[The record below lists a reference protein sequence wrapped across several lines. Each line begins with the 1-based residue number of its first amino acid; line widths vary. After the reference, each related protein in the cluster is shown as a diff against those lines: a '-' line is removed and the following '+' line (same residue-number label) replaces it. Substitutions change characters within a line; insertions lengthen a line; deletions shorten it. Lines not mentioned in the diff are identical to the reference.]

1 MKLDESFWGD
11 TRQSAGS
18 DAGNIH
24 LATTASSNPDQEA
37 EMMALGKRF
46 GVPTDLVRADY
57 AGFRERAAVID
68 RRESADAPGVQSWVA
83 KSPDNAALAADKD
96 LRVMGRIER
105 SIRSLGEGFGGQFV
119 GSGLTGVGH
128 SLDAIQ
134 RRIMGAAANL
144 VLPEPMAGG
153 KDQISEDS
161 IAGQPIG
168 EGFKALGEPA
178 KQYWRE
184 QGVPLYQQDFGDQV
198 AAGIGQVIGQLP
210 LSMSPAGW
218 AMMFGQGADQL
229 ADKVA
234 KDDAPQWKKDLSILG
249 GGTVTAVTEKFAL
262 DRWAKLGPLASLKN
276 PLASRAAGVGIAS
289 AAEGAQEFS
298 ENVLQDTLR
307 QQLTNKNADINIG
320 DAAGAGGVGATVGGI
335 VRTVIESALHIKGRH
350 QQQAVQQIVEAAK
363 EADIGKRSPEKMAE
377 FANQVAEGTGAEN
390 VFIPADQFTRYF
402 QEIGANPEEA
412 AALLEATNYAEAVA
426 AGTDVVIPM
435 GAFVAKLAPSE
446 HMPGLM
452 ADVRLNQGDL
462 TAREL
467 ELMKANEA
475 EREQYLADQ
484 YAQLVADGEKATGIN
499 TAIDRVVSDVEGQLL
514 AAGVEPSTAKTQAQ
528 VMRGVS
534 VLAQRAYPDMDPV
547 AASER
552 LWGQYGLTVQR
563 DLPPI
568 LVNLKNAD
576 VQIDPLLER
585 LRAGAI
591 PSEQDAFGQ
600 PLHEFIRAM
609 GGVVDQGGE
618 LSAQDVDTDNA
629 PFVRNLIQ
637 SMGMDF
643 DAAREMAA
651 QQGFAVG
658 ETEAEFID
666 ALLGSIKG
674 SPVYSAMQ
682 ENTEALDQM
691 QTLEAL
697 DRALK
702 DAGVDLNAVDN
713 ATARK
718 MLEQAGEVSGARYDQ
733 SVDAYQ
739 GDTIEVDGKTRPTT
753 NSNGK
758 PIAQTEEGLRNFW
771 RWFGGSLV
779 TERPVSSKQKIN
791 ELRPMVVYHGTRGDF
806 DAFAEV
812 RQGNVTDMFGDEDTV
827 TRRGIFF
834 AENADFATTFAN
846 QRGEGAA
853 NVMPVYLDIKNALYL
868 DEGFTD
874 EYIEQLEAAG
884 FPDAKRLRH
893 RKATM
898 VWAEFDD
905 EAGEQFISAAKRA
918 GYDGVYM
925 EEEGVG
931 LGDDADTQVVWVA
944 FNPTQIKSATGNR
957 GTFDPAS
964 PNILYQSGNIPAMAD
979 KDTVAGT
986 QAPTSAGDG
995 SKAGADVVAEQ
1006 TTDWAKVGKVFVGDG
1021 GRVTVYFMKGFQPGK
1036 NEKRSVENSVMEA
1049 FRPIL
1054 PDGQYWRFTNNK
1066 NELNH
1071 IKSGELLRSKN
1082 HADNSDE
1089 IGLSVAE
1096 GAHYGIQ
1103 GYKFGYIVSGDV
1115 IGRGSDGEPLLDVG
1129 KLRPVT
1135 KLMPV
1140 DEIVSKDRAERAALM
1155 KARGWTHEQ
1164 IADIANGTFKIV
1176 TKPNEPSAS
1185 AGSDVLYQFAG
1196 PAANTADQRS
1206 LDTAQQRL
1214 AAGEDAETVRKET
1227 GWFKGVDGKWRFEI
1241 DDSGAKLK
1249 KPYPTKGQ
1257 RWGDVWLSQ
1266 LPEGSTLS
1274 KMIDHP
1280 ALFAAYPSLADIPV
1294 STKKGAGASYSV
1306 QSRQIDIGEDV
1317 PMYDVVSML
1326 LHEIQHGIQTIEGFA
1341 SGGNASVMQAE
1352 LPVDLGFIDR
1362 INDWNDTLREYGYP
1376 ESKLIDTTPSV
1387 IRMNDDV
1394 SETLQAQAGW
1404 LQRAFENNGDQYLAD
1419 TLDDFTDNVL
1429 GKDWHLRGVTA
1440 DPYMAYRRLAGEVE
1454 ARNTQERQNLTAEQR
1469 REQSPESTQ
1478 DVPSS
1483 DVIVVFNGKEMA
1495 SAPTPANAE
1504 PSDKKRGFLEIGA
1517 NRQMRIGLT
1526 ENANLSTFLH
1536 ESGHFY
1542 LEMMGDL
1549 AADANAS
1556 QQVKDDYAAILKW
1569 FGVESRDQIKVEQ
1582 HEQFARANEAYLM
1595 EGNAPAPE
1603 LRGAFQRFKAWLT
1616 SIYRSLTALDV
1627 KLSDEVRGVFDRI
1640 YATDQEIEAAKDMV
1654 DVSPLFM
1661 DAATMGLTDAEFAA
1675 YRDHVSKVSATAQD
1689 KLQAKLMR
1697 EYQRG
1702 LKDWYKEQRE
1712 AVRGEVMAEV
1722 DAQPVYRAF
1731 DALVKGSMDGE
1742 PFKLSKVD
1750 LVRRYG
1756 ETYLKNLPRGF
1767 QRVYAAEGGIDLDTA
1782 AEMAGF
1788 HTGDDLVKAL
1798 VEMRNRKEL
1807 IEAETDKRM
1816 AERYG
1821 DMMLDGTM
1829 ADAAKEALHNEH
1841 RESILAIE
1849 LRALKR
1855 KANEVAP
1862 FVKVERDKAKAQQ
1875 AERVAAT
1882 QVPPASMFRRA
1893 AAGIIDQMQVKD
1905 IQPNAYLIAG
1915 RKAAREAFAALAR
1928 NDNQTAATAKQ
1939 RELLN
1944 HYLYLE
1950 ATKAK
1955 QEADAFQKYA
1965 KSFESG
1971 KKRERIGKAGSDYLG
1986 QIDALLARYELA
1998 KVTLNALSRRERL
2011 REFIAAR
2018 EAEGDI
2024 VVIPE
2029 ELQDESRQIN
2039 WKQAQMSEIRA
2050 LSDAL
2055 KNIEHL
2061 ANFKNKLLRKRA
2073 AIDFAVVKAQLLDAL
2088 ENNIEGSTGEIGKLN
2103 DVSDTIKDK
2112 IVANLRK
2119 FDAGLI
2125 KVEQLIE
2132 WLDGGKINGPWARYL
2147 FDLADDAQVRE
2158 YDLHAQVTKRLQ
2170 DLHESMPKDWGHALY
2185 DKTDVRLPGVDHALT
2200 RYDLISIAM
2209 NTGNQ
2214 SNYDKLLKGRGW
2226 SDGQV
2231 QAALSRLTDQD
2242 WAYVQGVWDTLES
2255 LWPEIA
2261 DLQKRLA
2268 GVEPD
2273 KVAPK
2278 KIITASGKEFAGGY
2292 FPLVYDPAL
2301 SKAGEKQDDASESVQ
2316 DFMARGYGRANTDKG
2331 HTKGRL
2337 EDFAAPIRLDFEQ
2350 VLTSHLSKVIKDISH
2365 REAILAMNK
2374 ILNDGQ
2380 IKAALIDKLGMDKYQ
2395 LLNTWEQA
2403 LISDRADTLH
2413 RPLQWYNAIFRGLRT
2428 NTAIVTMGWKLS
2440 TALSQVA
2447 GFAASMDTVNP
2458 VYLGV
2463 ALRDFVRSPLQMV
2476 ELTMEKSGE
2485 MRHRAGTIERD
2496 VKDQLLKTRG
2506 KHGMVVAVQR
2516 SAFYLTAMMDRTV
2529 SVPTWVGGYRQALD
2543 AGLSEED
2550 AVRAGDRAVRLSQGA
2565 GGAKDLAGVQRNS
2578 ELMKMLTMY
2587 YTPFSVL
2594 YARLRDMGHKY
2605 KEPKDLPLL
2614 VARSIALVILPAV
2627 LGDLLAGRP
2636 PDDDEDKT
2644 LWAIRKSI
2652 MYPFASVPVI
2662 RDLASWQIEPKLAEM
2677 SGGEM
2682 RYQPGYKMTP
2692 IIGAVEK
2699 IAGIPGKAMDGWT
2712 GDRPWDDVAW
2722 DTFEASGYVFGLPT
2736 AQPRITGEY
2745 LYDLFTGQAA
2755 PDDAAE
2761 AMHDVLFRR
2770 PIERR

>member
-11 TRQSAGS
+11 TQQSAGS

-161 IAGQPIG
+161 ITGQPIG

-198 AAGIGQVIGQLP
+198 VAGIGQVIGQLP

-234 KDDAPQWKKDLSILG
+234 KDDAPQWKKDLAILG
-249 GGTVTAVTEKFAL
+249 GGAVTAVTEKFAL

-298 ENVLQDTLR
+298 ENVLQDALR
-307 QQLTNKNADINIG
+307 QQLTNQNADINLG

-350 QQQAVQQIVEAAK
+350 QQQAVQQIAEAAK

-452 ADVRLNQGDL
+452 PDVRLHQGDL

-475 EREQYLADQ
+475 EREQYLNDQ
-484 YAQLVADGEKATGIN
+484 YQQLVADGEKATGIN

-528 VMRGVS
+528 IMRGVS
-534 VLAQRAYPDMDPV
+534 VLAQRAYPDMNPV
-547 AASER
+547 DAAEK

-568 LVNLKNAD
+568 LANLKNAD
-576 VQIDPLLER
+576 VQLDPLLER

-591 PSEQDAFGQ
+591 PKEQDAFGQ

-609 GGVVDQGGE
+609 GGVMDQGGE
-618 LSAQDVDTDNA
+618 LSAQDVDADKA

-718 MLEQAGEVSGARYDQ
+718 MLEKAGEVSGARFNQ
-733 SVDAYQ
+733 SVFN
-739 GDTIEVDGKTRPTT
+739 DGTVALHALADKG
-753 NSNGK
+753 NNQA
-758 PIAQTEEGLRNFW
+758 IFAQALINRLGLGSEQLADVLEGISI
-771 RWFGGSLV
+771 GSQSDGFVGAPSFSAVL
-779 TERPVSSKQKIN
+779 S
-791 ELRPMVVYHGTRGDF
+791 
-806 DAFAEV
+806 EV
-812 RQGNVTDMFGDEDTV
+812 RAAVLDDPKVLDAIVGSVPVDVVNNLAGS
-827 TRRGIFF
+827 
-834 AENADFATTFAN
+834 
-846 QRGEGAA
+846 EGAA
-853 NVMPVYLDIKNALYL
+853 KVLLHNEAMNKDSAAFDADLMVSKSIDSSSSA
-868 DEGFTD
+868 GF
-874 EYIEQLEAAG
+874 LVREAARATAKTIRVALRSGLEPNKG
-884 FPDAKRLRH
+884 FS
-893 RKATM
+893 
-898 VWAEFDD
+898 AE
-905 EAGEQFISAAKRA
+905 
-918 GYDGVYM
+918 M
-925 EEEGVG
+925 
-931 LGDDADTQVVWVA
+931 
-944 FNPTQIKSATGNR
+944 
-957 GTFDPAS
+957 
-964 PNILYQSGNIPAMAD
+964 
-979 KDTVAGT
+979 
-986 QAPTSAGDG
+986 AGDG
-995 SKAGADVVAEQ
+995 NRFGQ
-1006 TTDWAKVGKVFVGDG
+1006 GD
-1021 GRVTVYFMKGFQPGK
+1021 
-1036 NEKRSVENSVMEA
+1036 NSEKRA
-1049 FRPIL
+1049 YIDF
-1054 PDGQYWRFTNNK
+1054 DNNK
-1066 NELNH
+1066 RVR
-1071 IKSGELLRSKN
+1071 IVLL
-1082 HADNSDE
+1082 
-1089 IGLSVAE
+1089 
-1096 GAHYGIQ
+1096 
-1103 GYKFGYIVSGDV
+1103 
-1115 IGRGSDGEPLLDVG
+1115 
-1129 KLRPVT
+1129 
-1135 KLMPV
+1135 
-1140 DEIVSKDRAERAALM
+1140 ER
-1155 KARGWTHEQ
+1155 
-1164 IADIANGTFKIV
+1164 
-1176 TKPNEPSAS
+1176 
-1185 AGSDVLYQFAG
+1185 
-1196 PAANTADQRS
+1196 
-1206 LDTAQQRL
+1206 
-1214 AAGEDAETVRKET
+1214 
-1227 GWFKGVDGKWRFEI
+1227 
-1241 DDSGAKLK
+1241 
-1249 KPYPTKGQ
+1249 
-1257 RWGDVWLSQ
+1257 
-1266 LPEGSTLS
+1266 
-1274 KMIDHP
+1274 
-1280 ALFAAYPSLADIPV
+1280 
-1294 STKKGAGASYSV
+1294 
-1306 QSRQIDIGEDV
+1306 
-1317 PMYDVVSML
+1317 
-1326 LHEIQHGIQTIEGFA
+1326 
-1341 SGGNASVMQAE
+1341 
-1352 LPVDLGFIDR
+1352 
-1362 INDWNDTLREYGYP
+1362 
-1376 ESKLIDTTPSV
+1376 
-1387 IRMNDDV
+1387 
-1394 SETLQAQAGW
+1394 
-1404 LQRAFENNGDQYLAD
+1404 
-1419 TLDDFTDNVL
+1419 
-1429 GKDWHLRGVTA
+1429 
-1440 DPYMAYRRLAGEVE
+1440 
-1454 ARNTQERQNLTAEQR
+1454 
-1469 REQSPESTQ
+1469 
-1478 DVPSS
+1478 
-1483 DVIVVFNGKEMA
+1483 
-1495 SAPTPANAE
+1495 
-1504 PSDKKRGFLEIGA
+1504 
-1517 NRQMRIGLT
+1517 
-1526 ENANLSTFLH
+1526 ANLSSFLH
-1536 ESGHFY
+1536 ETGHFY
-1542 LEMMGDL
+1542 LEMLGDL

-1627 KLSDEVRGVFDRI
+1627 KLSDEVRSVFDRI

-1675 YRDHVSKVSATAQD
+1675 YRDHVSQVSATAQD

-1742 PFKLSKVD
+1742 PFKLSKAD

-1798 VEMRNRKEL
+1798 VDMRNRKDL

-1855 KANEVAP
+1855 KVNEVAP
-1862 FVKVERDKAKAQQ
+1862 FVKVERDKAKEDQRS
-1875 AERVAAT
+1875 RVSAT
-1882 QVPPASMFRRA
+1882 DVPPAEVFRRA
-1893 AAGIIDQMQVKD
+1893 AAGIIDQMQVRD
-1905 IQPNAYLIAG
+1905 IQPNSYLIAG

-1928 NDNQTAATAKQ
+1928 NQVQEASAAKQ

-1955 QEADAFQKYA
+1955 QEAGAFQKYA

-1971 KKRERIGKAGSDYLG
+1971 KKRERIGKAGGDYLG

-2061 ANFKNKLLRKRA
+2061 ASFKNKLLRKRA
-2073 AIDFAVVKAQLLDAL
+2073 AIDFAAVKAQLLDAL
-2088 ENNIEGSTGEIGKLN
+2088 DNNIEGSTGEIGKLN
-2103 DVSDTIKDK
+2103 NVSDTIKDK

-2147 FDLADDAQVRE
+2147 FDQADDAQVRE

-2231 QAALSRLTDQD
+2231 QDALSRMTDQD
-2242 WAYVQGVWDTLES
+2242 WTYVQGVWDRLES

-2278 KIITASGKEFAGGY
+2278 KIITTSGKEFAGGY

-2447 GFAASMDTVNP
+2447 GFAASMDTVKP

-2476 ELTMEKSGE
+2476 DLAMEKSGE

-2496 VKDQLLKTRG
+2496 IKDQLLKTRG
-2506 KHGMVVAVQR
+2506 KHGIVVAVQR

-2529 SVPTWVGGYRQALD
+2529 SAPTWVGGYRQALD

-2605 KEPKDLPLL
+2605 KEPKDLPQL

-2712 GDRPWDDVAW
+2712 GARPWDDVAW

>member
-11 TRQSAGS
+11 APSA
-18 DAGNIH
+18 DVGNIH
-24 LATTASSNPDQEA
+24 LATTASRNPDQEA
-37 EMMALGKRF
+37 EMQALGKRF

-57 AGFRERAAVID
+57 AGFKEKAAIID
-68 RRESADAPGVQSWVA
+68 RRESADAPGVRAWVA

-105 SIRSLGEGFGGQFV
+105 TIRSLGEGFGGQFV
-119 GSGLTGVGH
+119 GSGLTGIGH
-128 SLDAIQ
+128 ALDAVQ
-134 RRIMGAAANL
+134 RRVIGAAANL

-153 KDQISEDS
+153 KDQISEES
-161 IAGQPIG
+161 LSGQPIG
-168 EGFKALGEPA
+168 EGFKALGQPA

-198 AAGIGQVIGQLP
+198 ASGIGQVIGQLP
-210 LSMSPAGW
+210 LSMTPAGW

-234 KDDAPQWKKDLSILG
+234 KDDAPQWKKDLAILG

-262 DRWAKLGPLASLKN
+262 DRWTKLGPLASLKN
-276 PLASRAAGVGIAS
+276 PLASRAAGVGIA
-289 AAEGAQEFS
+289 AASEGGQEFT
-298 ENVLQDTLR
+298 ENVLQDMLR
-307 QQLTNKNADINIG
+307 QQLTNPTASINLG
-320 DAAGAGGVGATVGGI
+320 EAAGAGGVGATVGGI

-350 QQQAVQQIVEAAK
+350 QQQAIQEIVEASK

-377 FANQVAEGTGAEN
+377 FAGQVAEGSGAEN
-390 VFIPADQFTRYF
+390 VFIPADAFTRYF
-402 QEIGANPEEA
+402 QSAGANPEEA

-446 HMPGLM
+446 HMPALM
-452 ADVRLNQGDL
+452 PDVRLHQGDL

-475 EREQYLADQ
+475 EREQYLAEQ
-484 YAQLVADGEKATGIN
+484 YAQMLADGEQARGIN
-499 TAIDRVVSDVEGQLL
+499 TAIDRVVSDIEGQLL

-528 VMRGVS
+528 LMRGVS
-534 VLAQRAYPDMDPV
+534 VLAQRAYPDVDPV
-547 AASER
+547 SASEKM
-552 LWGQYGLTVQR
+552 WGQYGLTVNR

-568 LVNLKNAD
+568 LAQLKNAD
-576 VQIDPLLER
+576 VQLDPLLER

-591 PSEQDAFGQ
+591 PKEQEAFGQ

-609 GGVVDQGGE
+609 GGVQDQGGE
-618 LSAQDVDTDNA
+618 LSAQDVDSDKA

-637 SMGMDF
+637 SMGLDF
-643 DAAREMAA
+643 DGAREAAA
-651 QQGFAVG
+651 QHGFNVG
-658 ETEAEFID
+658 ETEADFIE

-674 SPVYSAMQ
+674 NPVYSPMQ
-682 ENTEALDQM
+682 EDSTAIDQM

-718 MLEQAGEVSGARYDQ
+718 MLEQAGEVSGARFNQ
-733 SVDAYQ
+733 P
-739 GDTIEVDGKTRPTT
+739 GDYADETIEVDGKARPTM

-758 PIAQTEEGLRNFW
+758 QIAQTEEGLRNFW
-771 RWFGGSLV
+771 RWFGDSKVVDADG
-779 TERPVSSKQKIN
+779 RP
-791 ELRPMVVYHGTRGDF
+791 LVVYHGTPKDF
-806 DAFAEV
+806 EAFTPGRHGLIFASPDPSFASNYAGGEYTIEV
-812 RQGNVTDMFGDEDTV
+812 DGGSPSVIPAYVNAGNPFDYSNPAHV
-827 TRRGIFF
+827 
-834 AENADFATTFAN
+834 
-846 QRGEGAA
+846 AA
-853 NVMPVYLDIKNALYL
+853 ALDQVGKNAS
-868 DEGFTD
+868 TD
-874 EYIEQLEAAG
+874 DGLPLNEERLSSGMWELLEDQSIVDAIKTAG
-884 FPDAKRLRH
+884 FDGMYVQE
-893 RKATM
+893 KANR
-898 VWAEFDD
+898 
-905 EAGEQFISAAKRA
+905 SAPLTRNIA
-918 GYDGVYM
+918 VFSP
-925 EEEGVG
+925 
-931 LGDDADTQVVWVA
+931 TQV
-944 FNPTQIKSATGNR
+944 KSATGNS
-957 GTFDPAS
+957 GAFDPTDA
-964 PNILYQSGNIPAMAD
+964 NIL
-979 KDTVAGT
+979 
-986 QAPTSAGDG
+986 
-995 SKAGADVVAEQ
+995 
-1006 TTDWAKVGKVFVGDG
+1006 
-1021 GRVTVYFMKGFQPGK
+1021 
-1036 NEKRSVENSVMEA
+1036 
-1049 FRPIL
+1049 
-1054 PDGQYWRFTNNK
+1054 
-1066 NELNH
+1066 
-1071 IKSGELLRSKN
+1071 
-1082 HADNSDE
+1082 
-1089 IGLSVAE
+1089 
-1096 GAHYGIQ
+1096 
-1103 GYKFGYIVSGDV
+1103 
-1115 IGRGSDGEPLLDVG
+1115 
-1129 KLRPVT
+1129 
-1135 KLMPV
+1135 
-1140 DEIVSKDRAERAALM
+1140 
-1155 KARGWTHEQ
+1155 
-1164 IADIANGTFKIV
+1164 
-1176 TKPNEPSAS
+1176 
-1185 AGSDVLYQFAG
+1185 
-1196 PAANTADQRS
+1196 
-1206 LDTAQQRL
+1206 
-1214 AAGEDAETVRKET
+1214 
-1227 GWFKGVDGKWRFEI
+1227 
-1241 DDSGAKLK
+1241 
-1249 KPYPTKGQ
+1249 
-1257 RWGDVWLSQ
+1257 
-1266 LPEGSTLS
+1266 
-1274 KMIDHP
+1274 
-1280 ALFAAYPSLADIPV
+1280 
-1294 STKKGAGASYSV
+1294 
-1306 QSRQIDIGEDV
+1306 RQD
-1317 PMYDVVSML
+1317 
-1326 LHEIQHGIQTIEGFA
+1326 
-1341 SGGNASVMQAE
+1341 
-1352 LPVDLGFIDR
+1352 
-1362 INDWNDTLREYGYP
+1362 
-1376 ESKLIDTTPSV
+1376 
-1387 IRMNDDV
+1387 
-1394 SETLQAQAGW
+1394 
-1404 LQRAFENNGDQYLAD
+1404 
-1419 TLDDFTDNVL
+1419 
-1429 GKDWHLRGVTA
+1429 
-1440 DPYMAYRRLAGEVE
+1440 
-1454 ARNTQERQNLTAEQR
+1454 
-1469 REQSPESTQ
+1469 
-1478 DVPSS
+1478 
-1483 DVIVVFNGKEMA
+1483 
-1495 SAPTPANAE
+1495 
-1504 PSDKKRGFLEIGA
+1504 KRGFLEIGA
-1517 NRQMRIGLT
+1517 DRQMRIGLT
-1526 ENANLSTFLH
+1526 DNANLSTFLH
-1536 ESGHFY
+1536 ETGHFY

-1549 AADANAS
+1549 AADSGAS
-1556 QQVKDDYAAILKW
+1556 QQVKDDYAAIMKW

-1616 SIYRSLTALDV
+1616 HIYRSLTSLDV

-1661 DAATMGLTDAEFAA
+1661 DAAAMGMTEAEFGVYRDYVSKISTDAQE
-1675 YRDHVSKVSATAQD
+1675 

-1712 AVRGEVMAEV
+1712 AVRGEVMEEV

-1731 DALVKGSMDGE
+1731 DALVKGSFDGQ
-1742 PFKLSKVD
+1742 PFKLSKED

-1767 QRVYAAEGGIDLDTA
+1767 QRIYTAEGGVDLDTA

-1788 HTGDDLVKAL
+1788 HTGDDMVKAL
-1798 VEMRNRKEL
+1798 VEMRNRKEFVA
-1807 IEAETDKRM
+1807 AETDKRM

-1841 RESILAIE
+1841 RADMLAIE

-1862 FVKVERDKAKAQQ
+1862 FVKVERDKAKVQQ

-1905 IQPNAYLIAG
+1905 IQPNSYLIAG
-1915 RKAAREAFAALAR
+1915 RKSAREAFAALAR
-1928 NDNQTAATAKQ
+1928 NDTQTAATAKQ

-1965 KSFESG
+1965 KSFEKGS
-1971 KKRERIGKAGSDYLG
+1971 KRERIGKAGGDYLG
-1986 QIDALLARYELA
+1986 QIDALLARYELS

-2050 LSDAL
+2050 LRDAL

-2061 ANFKNKLLRKRA
+2061 AGFKNKLLRKRA
-2073 AIDFAVVKAQLLDAL
+2073 AIDFAAVKAQLLDAL
-2088 ENNIEGSTGEIGKLN
+2088 ENNIDGSTGEIGKLN
-2103 DVSDTIKDK
+2103 DKSDGLNDK

-2125 KVEQLIE
+2125 KIEQMIE

-2158 YDLHAQVTKRLQ
+2158 YDLHAQVTAKIQ
-2170 DLHESMPKDWGHALY
+2170 KLHEKMPKDWGGSLI
-2185 DKTDVRLPGVDHALT
+2185 DKTDVRLPGIDHALT

-2226 SDGQV
+2226 SDAQV
-2231 QAALSRLTDQD
+2231 QGALSRLTDQD
-2242 WAYVQGVWDTLES
+2242 WGYVQGVWDTLES

-2261 DLQKRLA
+2261 ELQKRLA
-2268 GVEPD
+2268 GVEPE
-2273 KVAPK
+2273 KVEPK
-2278 KIITASGKEFAGGY
+2278 KIITANGKEFSGGY
-2292 FPLVYDPAL
+2292 FPLVYDPSL

-2331 HTKGRL
+2331 HTKGRI
-2337 EDFAAPIRLDFEQ
+2337 EDYAAPLRLDYEQ

-2365 REAILAMNK
+2365 REAILSMNK
-2374 ILNDGQ
+2374 ILTNSE
-2380 IKAALIDKLGMDKYQ
+2380 IKTALIDKLGMEKYQ
-2395 LLNTWEQA
+2395 LLNTWEQS

-2413 RPLQWYNAIFRGLRT
+2413 RPLQWYNGIFRGLRT

-2440 TALSQVA
+2440 TAFSQIA
-2447 GFAASMDTVNP
+2447 GFAASMDAVKP
-2458 VYLGV
+2458 VYLGA
-2463 ALRDFVRSPLQMV
+2463 ALRDFVRSPLQMID
-2476 ELTMEKSGE
+2476 LAMEKSGE

-2506 KHGMVVAVQR
+2506 QHGIKVAVQR
-2516 SAFYLTAMMDRTV
+2516 SAFYLTAMADRIV
-2529 SVPTWVGGYRQALD
+2529 SVPTWIGGYRQALD
-2543 AGLSEED
+2543 QGMHEED
-2550 AVRAGDRAVRLSQGA
+2550 AIRAGDRAVRLSQGA
-2565 GGAKDLAGVQRNS
+2565 GGAKDLAAVQRNS
-2578 ELMKMLTMY
+2578 ELMKLLTMY

-2605 KEPKDLPLL
+2605 KEPKDLPRL
-2614 VARSIALVILPAV
+2614 VARSVALVILPAV
-2627 LGDLLAGRP
+2627 LGDLLAGRA

-2644 LWAIRKSI
+2644 LWAIRKT
-2652 MYPFASVPVI
+2652 MLYPFASVPLI
-2662 RDLASWQIEPKLAEM
+2662 RDLANWQLEPQLSKL
-2677 SGGEM
+2677 SGGEL
-2682 RYQPGYKMTP
+2682 RYSPGYKFTP
-2692 IIGAVEK
+2692 IISAVEK
-2699 IAGIPGKAMDGWT
+2699 IASIPGRLVDGWT
-2712 GDRPWDDVAW
+2712 GARPWDDVAW

-2745 LYDLFTGQAA
+2745 LYDLLSGQAS

-2770 PIERR
+2770 PIDRR

>member
-11 TRQSAGS
+11 TQQSAGS

-161 IAGQPIG
+161 ITGQPIG

-198 AAGIGQVIGQLP
+198 VAGIGQVIGQLP

-234 KDDAPQWKKDLSILG
+234 KDDAPQWKKDLAILG

-276 PLASRAAGVGIAS
+276 PLASRAAGIGIAS

-307 QQLTNKNADINIG
+307 QQLTNQNADINLG

-377 FANQVAEGTGAEN
+377 FADQVAEGTGAEN

-452 ADVRLNQGDL
+452 PDVRLNQGDL

-484 YAQLVADGEKATGIN
+484 YAQLVADGEKSAGIN

-528 VMRGVS
+528 IMRGVS

-547 AASER
+547 AASEK
-552 LWGQYGLTVQR
+552 LWSQYGLTVQR

-568 LVNLKNAD
+568 LANLKNAD
-576 VQIDPLLER
+576 VQLDPLLER

-591 PSEQDAFGQ
+591 PKEQDAFGQ

-609 GGVVDQGGE
+609 GGVMDQGGE
-618 LSAQDVDTDNA
+618 LSAQDVDADKA

-739 GDTIEVDGKTRPTT
+739 GDTIEVDGKTRPTM

-771 RWFGGSLV
+771 RWFGSSRVVDAEG
-779 TERPVSSKQKIN
+779 RP
-791 ELRPMVVYHGTRGDF
+791 LVVYHGTGRQYGNRGELISGDFDTFDAGLSGKASKTGAPEGTFFFSNDPEVASSYTVSWRGDF
-806 DAFAEV
+806 SETYRD
-812 RQGNVTDMFGDEDTV
+812 N
-827 TRRGIFF
+827 
-834 AENADFATTFAN
+834 
-846 QRGEGAA
+846 A
-853 NVMPVYLDIKNALYL
+853 NVMPVYLKIDKPAKVNAKGENWRDVLYKGDYL
-868 DEGFTD
+868 DVNE
-874 EYIEQLEAAG
+874 IAG
-884 FPDAKRLRH
+884 
-893 RKATM
+893 M
-898 VWAEFDD
+898 VH
-905 EAGEQFISAAKRA
+905 EAGKN
-918 GYDGVYM
+918 DGMIVSKVKDK
-925 EEEGVG
+925 GVG
-931 LGDDADTQVVWVA
+931 KTSGKPANTYVA
-944 FNPTQIKSATGNR
+944 FSPTQIKSATGNR

-964 PNILYQSGNIPAMAD
+964 PNILYQSE
-979 KDTVAGT
+979 
-986 QAPTSAGDG
+986 QGD
-995 SKAGADVVAEQ
+995 
-1006 TTDWAKVGKVFVGDG
+1006 
-1021 GRVTVYFMKGFQPGK
+1021 
-1036 NEKRSVENSVMEA
+1036 
-1049 FRPIL
+1049 
-1054 PDGQYWRFTNNK
+1054 
-1066 NELNH
+1066 
-1071 IKSGELLRSKN
+1071 
-1082 HADNSDE
+1082 
-1089 IGLSVAE
+1089 
-1096 GAHYGIQ
+1096 
-1103 GYKFGYIVSGDV
+1103 
-1115 IGRGSDGEPLLDVG
+1115 
-1129 KLRPVT
+1129 
-1135 KLMPV
+1135 
-1140 DEIVSKDRAERAALM
+1140 
-1155 KARGWTHEQ
+1155 
-1164 IADIANGTFKIV
+1164 
-1176 TKPNEPSAS
+1176 
-1185 AGSDVLYQFAG
+1185 
-1196 PAANTADQRS
+1196 
-1206 LDTAQQRL
+1206 
-1214 AAGEDAETVRKET
+1214 
-1227 GWFKGVDGKWRFEI
+1227 
-1241 DDSGAKLK
+1241 
-1249 KPYPTKGQ
+1249 
-1257 RWGDVWLSQ
+1257 
-1266 LPEGSTLS
+1266 
-1274 KMIDHP
+1274 
-1280 ALFAAYPSLADIPV
+1280 
-1294 STKKGAGASYSV
+1294 
-1306 QSRQIDIGEDV
+1306 
-1317 PMYDVVSML
+1317 
-1326 LHEIQHGIQTIEGFA
+1326 
-1341 SGGNASVMQAE
+1341 
-1352 LPVDLGFIDR
+1352 
-1362 INDWNDTLREYGYP
+1362 
-1376 ESKLIDTTPSV
+1376 
-1387 IRMNDDV
+1387 
-1394 SETLQAQAGW
+1394 
-1404 LQRAFENNGDQYLAD
+1404 
-1419 TLDDFTDNVL
+1419 
-1429 GKDWHLRGVTA
+1429 
-1440 DPYMAYRRLAGEVE
+1440 
-1454 ARNTQERQNLTAEQR
+1454 
-1469 REQSPESTQ
+1469 
-1478 DVPSS
+1478 
-1483 DVIVVFNGKEMA
+1483 
-1495 SAPTPANAE
+1495 
-1504 PSDKKRGFLEIGA
+1504 KRGFLEIGA
-1517 NRQMRIGLT
+1517 NRQMQIGLT
-1526 ENANLSTFLH
+1526 ENADLSTFLH

-1569 FGVESRDQIKVEQ
+1569 MGVESRDQIKVEQ

-1627 KLSDEVRGVFDRI
+1627 KLSDEVRSVFDRI

-1675 YRDHVSKVSATAQD
+1675 YRDHVAKVSATAQD

-1712 AVRGEVMAEV
+1712 AARGEVMAEV

-1742 PFKLSKVD
+1742 PFKLSKAD

-1767 QRVYAAEGGIDLDTA
+1767 QRIYTAEGGIDIDTA

-1798 VEMRNRKEL
+1798 VEMRNRKEFVA
-1807 IEAETDKRM
+1807 AETDKRM

-1928 NDNQTAATAKQ
+1928 NDNQTAAAAKQ

-1950 ATKAK
+1950 ATKAR

-1971 KKRERIGKAGSDYLG
+1971 KKRERIGKAGGDYLG

-2011 REFIAAR
+2011 RDFIAAR

-2061 ANFKNKLLRKRA
+2061 ASFKNKLLRKRA
-2073 AIDFAVVKAQLLDAL
+2073 AIDFAAVKAQLLDAI

-2112 IVANLRK
+2112 IVANMRK

-2231 QAALSRLTDQD
+2231 QDALSRMTDQD
-2242 WAYVQGVWDTLES
+2242 WTYVQGVWDTLES

-2447 GFAASMDTVNP
+2447 GFAASMDTVKP

-2476 ELTMEKSGE
+2476 DLAMEKSGE

-2496 VKDQLLKTRG
+2496 IKDQLLKTRG

-2594 YARLRDMGHKY
+2594 YARMRDMGHKY
-2605 KEPKDLPLL
+2605 KEPKDLPML

-2627 LGDLLAGRP
+2627 LGDLLAGRA

-2712 GDRPWDDVAW
+2712 GARPWDDVAW